1 MSDEMM
7 ATRLLGD
14 LRALIDGARERAA
27 AAVNRELVLLYWEVG
42 HRIHVDLLE
51 AERGGYGEQ
60 IVLTVSQQLVPAYGR
75 GFGKTN
81 LHRMVKF
88 ASLYP
93 DREKVLTLSAGLSWS
108 HFQLLLPIDDPLAR
122 DFYAE
127 MCRVERWSVRTM
139 RTKVAGML
147 FERTALSK
155 KPDALIRQEL
165 DALSDEDRLTPDLVF
180 RDPYLLDFL
189 DLRDTYTERD
199 LEDAILAELQA
210 FILELGS
217 DFAFVARQK
226 RISIDD
232 EDFYIDLLFF
242 HRGLRRLIVVELKL
256 GRFQAADKGQVELY
270 LRWLDKHERR
280 EGEESPLGL
289 ILCAGKRQRQIE
301 LLELEASGIH
311 VAEYLTALPPRE
323 VLEARLGVAV
333 RRARERAV
341 LGSGDESA

>member
-1 MSDEMM
+1 MADEVM

-27 AAVNRELVLLYWEVG
+27 SAVNRELVLLYWEVG

-60 IVLTVSQQLVPAYGR
+60 IVATLSHQLVPVYGR
-75 GFGKTN
+75 GFSRTS
-81 LHRMVKF
+81 LHRMVKLARLF
-88 ASLYP
+88 
-93 DREKVLTLSAGLSWS
+93 DRQKVVTLSHELSWS
-108 HFQLLLPIDDPLAR
+108 HFLALLPIDDPLAR

-127 MCRVERWSVRTM
+127 MCRVERWSVRTL
-139 RTKVAGML
+139 RAKVAGML

-189 DLRDTYTERD
+189 ALRDTYTERD

-270 LRWLDKHERR
+270 LRWLDKYERR

-289 ILCAGKRQRQIE
+289 ILCAGKRQQQIE

-323 VLEARLGVAV
+323 VLEQRLGVAV

>member
-1 MSDEMM
+1 M
-7 ATRLLGD
+7 AE
-14 LRALIDGARERAA
+14 AVAA
-27 AAVNRELVLLYWEVG
+27 AEEV
-42 HRIHVDLLE
+42 VAALE
-51 AERGGYGEQ
+51 AEAPSRTVQKPRYG
-60 IVLTVSQQLVPAYGR
+60 A
-75 GFGKTN
+75 
-81 LHRMVKF
+81 
-88 ASLYP
+88 
-93 DREKVLTLSAGLSWS
+93 
-108 HFQLLLPIDDPLAR
+108 
-122 DFYAE
+122 
-127 MCRVERWSVRTM
+127 TM
-139 RTKVAGML
+139 RAKVAGML

-189 DLRDTYTERD
+189 ALRDTYTERD

-289 ILCAGKRQRQIE
+289 ILCAGKRQQQIE
-301 LLELEASGIH
+301 LLERRNRNSVRPLSA
-311 VAEYLTALPPRE
+311 PPRPE
-323 VLEARLGVAV
+323 GIVWRYLAR
-333 RRARERAV
+333 
-341 LGSGDESA
+341 

>member
-1 MSDEMM
+1 
-7 ATRLLGD
+7 
-14 LRALIDGARERAA
+14 
-27 AAVNRELVLLYWEVG
+27 
-42 HRIHVDLLE
+42 
-51 AERGGYGEQ
+51 
-60 IVLTVSQQLVPAYGR
+60 
-75 GFGKTN
+75 
-81 LHRMVKF
+81 
-88 ASLYP
+88 
-93 DREKVLTLSAGLSWS
+93 
-108 HFQLLLPIDDPLAR
+108 
-122 DFYAE
+122 
-127 MCRVERWSVRTM
+127 M

-289 ILCAGKRQRQIE
+289 ILCAGKRQQQIE

-323 VLEARLGVAV
+323 VLEQRLGVAV

-341 LGSGDESA
+341 LGSEPG